1 MLLAALGL
9 FALQD
14 SVENPP
20 DRVTLTSGKVVQGL
34 LLRQDDEFVYLGEG
48 TRTNELKETK
58 VDSIAGPRVAF
69 FGDYINRL
77 EYVYSEQA
85 GSADALELADWCKEQ
100 ELLRSVNLHLWRAVV
115 LDPENKD
122 AHERLGHRL
131 GSDGVW
137 EHRLPGGQW
146 LDLDKLYERRMR
158 IRDPW
163 TFSTTHFDVEAG
175 GPIRDVLY
183 ASATME
189 AVYYR
194 FYAVLQEHGRFN
206 ELRKPIHVRIY
217 PSREDD
223 YPEISPTVAGYYERT
238 DFLVHVF
245 FDGPLVKNLIRI
257 TVHAIFERSAY
268 ELVRSPPTLAGWLY
282 EGIASYFEGC
292 FEQSEGVPV
301 WWNEKMRDLE
311 FRQHMEAEKPFS
323 VSRVASLVESDFEGV
338 SDATRAYSQSY
349 TLFYYLMHG
358 APGDVQTAFRSYLP
372 GAWESRGTGSH
383 LKKAIGRKPFKKLD
397 DDWTDFVREAVRR
410 QT

>member
-1 MLLAALGL
+1 MLLALLGL

-20 DRVTLTSGKVVQGL
+20 DQVTLTSGKVVQGL
-34 LLRQDDEFVYLGEG
+34 LLRVDEDFIYLGDG
-48 TRTNELKETK
+48 TRTDELKAKK
-58 VDSIAGPRVAF
+58 VDSISGPRVAF
-69 FGDYINRL
+69 FSDYITRL

-85 GSADALELADWCKEQ
+85 GAADALALADWCKEKR
-100 ELLRSVNLHLWRAVV
+100 LLRSVDLHLWRAVV
-115 LDPENKD
+115 LDPEIKD

-131 GSDGVW
+131 GSDGIW
-137 EHRLPGGQW
+137 EHRMRGGQW
-146 LDLDKLYERRMR
+146 LDLDKMYERRLS

-163 TFSTTHFDVEAG
+163 NFSTTHFDVEAG
-175 GPIRDVLY
+175 GPLRDVLY
-183 ASATME
+183 ACATME

-194 FYAVLQEHGRFN
+194 FYTLLQEHGRFY
-206 ELRKPIHVRIY
+206 ELRKPIHVRLY

-223 YPEISPTVAGYYERT
+223 YPEIAPTVSGYYERS
-238 DFLVHVF
+238 DFIVHLF
-245 FDGPLVKNLIRI
+245 FDGPLVKNLIRV

-301 WWNEKMRDLE
+301 WWKEKMRDVE
-311 FRQHMEAEKPFS
+311 FRQHSEIKKPFS
-323 VSRVASLVESDFEGV
+323 VSRVMSLVESDFAGV

-358 APGDVQTAFRSYLP
+358 APSEVQEAFHGYLP
-372 GAWESRGTGSH
+372 SAWESRGTGSH
-383 LKKAIGRKPFKKLD
+383 LKKALGRKPWKALD
-397 DDWTDFVREAVRR
+397 DDWTEFVEEAVRR